1 MAFEKIS
8 EEELSKVG
16 VELLDDKPAL
26 PASEVKQKFEETA
39 KKLLAPK
46 FNALVDALQAVTAA
60 ASLGAVAPD
69 GLDGSTVQELLNAL
83 KEFADKHLSNKE
95 NPHGVK
101 AAQTGAYTKEETDKA
116 IDDKVVAIGAG
127 DMSRAV
133 YDPGH
138 RGKDACVQ
146 LYTHSK
152 SGTVHNFAG
161 SGVNG
166 IAKIT
171 AAFDS
176 GDTVQLNGEPVTA
189 TCGADPVDGDTIVS
203 GKWVAFVA
211 DAEAGQVNFKGGGGL
226 GNTRLAQATAEPGDV
241 VAGKTFYAGNKTR
254 KTGLI
259 PNYGREPLASKCG
272 TWDPGGGVMLYLYL
286 PNADTETQDQ
296 GGFLVRAVCI
306 AANDAATALKN
317 AGVVNANCVWAGR
330 CWANGIANAA
340 GYTTNGG
347 YCTGGKGAYD
357 AWINAGLSGYYAV
370 WIDDNFSYRRYNAG
384 ERIAYR
390 GPGQYGSARAAFVSV

>member
-8 EEELSKVG
+8 EEELSEVG

-46 FNALVDALQAVTAA
+46 INALVDALQAATAA
-60 ASLGAVAPD
+60 ASLGAKAPD

-83 KEFADKHLSNKE
+83 KAFADEHLSNKE

-101 AAQTGAYTKEETDKA
+101 AAQTGAYTREETDQA

-161 SGVNG
+161 SGMNG

-176 GDTVQLNGEPVTA
+176 GDTVQLNGVPVTA
-189 TCGADPVDGDTIVS
+189 TCGADPVDGDTIVN

-226 GNTRLAQATAEPGDV
+226 GITKLAQATAEPGDV
-241 VAGKTFYAGNKTR
+241 VSPKTFFAGNKAL
-254 KTGLI
+254 KTGSIADHDSVTEALSIAAGNTASIRI
-259 PNYGREPLASKCG
+259 PAGAYRKNASSGYPEVTLTRSQILTAYGIKVRVDISAHLGTHGSTPYANASANIYIDG
-272 TWDPGGGVMLYLYL
+272 THKGGVSAESQNM
-286 PNADTETQDQ
+286 
-296 GGFLVRAVCI
+296 
-306 AANDAATALKN
+306 
-317 AGVVNANCVWAGR
+317 
-330 CWANGIANAA
+330 NGANATNS
-340 GYTTNGG
+340 TTV
-347 YCTGGKGAYD
+347 T
-357 AWINAGLSGYYAV
+357 
-370 WIDDNFSYRRYNAG
+370 
-384 ERIAYR
+384 
-390 GPGQYGSARAAFVSV
+390 VS